1 MAVSFIM
8 LLMAGIVAIF
18 LFGMIAVAA
27 AAAITQRSRSPHFLA
42 SAPDHVLEKRL
53 QTLYTRL
60 EKVERFQRSLVI
72 AWLVWALLAF
82 LGFIFLVTAPAI
94 PAWLGFEKGLIGMS
108 LYFVSCLVSTVVAAW
123 MKRALHQDILELGY
137 LLDGKCKNDELA
149 ADKPKRE
156 YTLGDD
162 GELVELE
169 DDSPLRGASGE
180 RS

>member
-27 AAAITQRSRSPHFLA
+27 AAAITQRSRVRFSA
-42 SAPDHVLEKRL
+42 SDPDHVLEQRL

-72 AWLVWALLAF
+72 AWLIWVLLAL
-82 LGFIFLVTAPAI
+82 LGFIFLVAAPAV
-94 PAWLGFEKGLIGMS
+94 PAWLGIEQGFIGMS
-108 LYFVSCLVSTVVAAW
+108 LYFVSCLVSTVVAAS

-137 LLDGKCKNDELA
+137 LLDGKRKNDELA
-149 ADKPKRE
+149 ADKPKRQ
-156 YTLGDD
+156 YALGDD
-162 GELVELE
+162 GELIELE
-169 DDSPLRGASGE
+169 DDSPLRGAGGE
-180 RS
+180 RG